1 MATAEMAAMLDEL
14 MGRNRNAG
22 PNEKIEE
29 VTWEDE
35 SVCKYF
41 LVDFCPHDVFVNT
54 KVDLGP
60 CPNIHSEDLRHDYK
74 KADFNHRKSSVE
86 DDFIRFCQKMIND
99 LGHKIRRSKDR
110 LQLNKLEQQAAAGLS
125 QEKQQEIEQQ
135 IAILTEKINI
145 LVDKAEKAGCEGDVE
160 EAQGVLKLCD
170 QLREEREELKKQ
182 IGIKPSEN
190 FNQVAKPM
198 EVCETCGS
206 FLIINDAQSRIED
219 HIKGKQHIGYS
230 KVKESLENML
240 ELRRQRREDREKERE
255 KKKEEDRE
263 SGERS
268 SKEKDEDRSSRDKN
282 SKSRKSR
289 SRSRDRR
296 RRSRSRSRDRRRR
309 SRSRDYRR
317 RSRSRDHR
325 RRSRSRDHRRRS
337 RSRDRRRSRSRDG
350 GRRGHGRY

>member
-22 PNEKIEE
+22 PNEKVEE
-29 VTWEDE
+29 VTWEDD

-60 CPNIHSEDLRHDYK
+60 CPNIHSEDLRRDYL

-170 QLREEREELKKQ
+170 QLREERETLKQQ
-182 IGIKPSEN
+182 IGIKPSEH
-190 FNQVAKPM
+190 FNQAAKPM

-240 ELRRQRREDREKERE
+240 ELRRKRREDREKE

-268 SKEKDEDRSSRDKN
+268 SKEKDEAEGKDRSSRERH
-282 SKSRKSR
+282 SKSRRSR

-296 RRSRSRSRDRRRR
+296 RRSRSRSRDR
-309 SRSRDYRR
+309 RR

-337 RSRDRRRSRSRDG
+337 RSRDRRRSRSRDH
-350 GRRGHGRY
+350 GRRGYGRY